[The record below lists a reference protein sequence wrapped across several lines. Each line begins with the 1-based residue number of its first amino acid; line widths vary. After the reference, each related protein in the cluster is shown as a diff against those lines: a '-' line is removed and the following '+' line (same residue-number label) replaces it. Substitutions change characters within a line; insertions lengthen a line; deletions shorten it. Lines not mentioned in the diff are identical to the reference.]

1 MLVPN
6 CVHLKRGSA
15 VMGLIIQTAVSALH
29 SSVEAENIIVITVD
43 YLCTEEVVYGHVTY
57 MY

>member
-1 MLVPN
+1 M
-6 CVHLKRGSA
+6 
-15 VMGLIIQTAVSALH
+15 MGLIIQTAVSALH
-29 SSVEAENIIVITVD
+29 CSVEAENITVITVD